1 MMKRTVTVLLVAVT
15 LSTAIFGQDR
25 DLNQR
30 ESVDLAGIETVEFD
44 LRRTKVA
51 CVICVNT
58 LTIDSQLSGDGVG
71 NAMTL
76 SLEGRVSSNRAQTIP
91 AITVENDGKKVTVRL
106 SPGRERSF
114 RRSRLSGGVRF
125 TARLPSAFGGELV
138 VVASSDDIAIA
149 RFDLEKIDIRAT
161 SGDLR
166 VDAIR
171 SGSIALGVTSGD
183 LSATELESAGA
194 VTIGAS
200 SGDITIERIS
210 ARGAIR
216 LEATSGDVTVGMAAL
231 ERRVRIDVSSGDV
244 VLELPPEVGFDA
256 RLEVGSGDIRSDFS
270 IIGEIT
276 GRGDDVVGKA
286 NGGGVPVEIRTTS
299 GDITLRAR

>member
-1 MMKRTVTVLLVAVT
+1 MMKRTATALLVAVT

-30 ESVDLAGIETVEFD
+30 ESIDLSGIETVEFD
-44 LRRTKVA
+44 LRRTKVV

-76 SLEGRVSSNRAQTIP
+76 SLEGRVSSNRAQAVP
-91 AITVENDGKKVTVRL
+91 AITVENDGKRVTVRL
-106 SPGRERSF
+106 SHGRERFFSLF
-114 RRSRLSGGVRF
+114 RLSRNARF
-125 TARLPSAFGGELV
+125 TAQLPSTFSGELI
-138 VVASSDDIAIA
+138 VVASSDDTAIA

-171 SGSIALGVTSGD
+171 SGSIAIGVTSGD
-183 LSATELESAGA
+183 LSATELESPGA

-216 LEATSGDVTVGMAAL
+216 LAATSGDVTIGMAAL

-256 RLEVGSGDIRSDFS
+256 RLEVGSGHIRSDFS
-270 IIGEIT
+270 IIGKIT
-276 GRGDDVVGKA
+276 GRDDDVVGKA